1 MKERALAV
9 DLLRGLAI
17 VGMVLSGYI
26 SRNPDLPAWLFHAQ
40 LPPPS
45 FAFDPSVPGITWV
58 DLVFPFF
65 LFSMGA
71 AFPFSI
77 GRRLDRGAAAVQV
90 AWTILRR
97 GLLLAFFAIVLGNTN
112 LWTLHEALQRPVAAS
127 LLTLVVWGA
136 FFAMFIRLRNRSERF
151 NTLLNG
157 CGIAALLLLLLLYR
171 ALGVDV
177 NLYRS
182 DIIILI
188 LANVV
193 VAGSFLWW
201 LTRRTP
207 GLRMGLVVLPVALK
221 LAAAVPGSWTESV
234 WNATFAP
241 WLYHTEFLQYLC
253 IVLPGSVAGELIARW
268 LARKGTAAPTASTDL
283 SVTAAVA
290 PHFVS
295 SVTCTPAAAMPL
307 PDGQAAPTGAAV
319 SADSAVRIARAGSA
333 AAVSA
338 AVSAAAS
345 SASLS
350 APAAAAVPSPAD
362 GKGARPAA
370 ASHDAEPLPGRF
382 RLAGALVLLLLAVNL
397 WGLYVRA
404 LTANLLLT
412 LLAGGAAAWLLRRP
426 RTALQGLLS
435 ALFATGLFWLLLGLV
450 FEPLEG
456 GIKKDP
462 ATVSYFFVTAGM
474 ASHVLLLATLLFESL
489 RGRAGLLV
497 RCGENPMIAYTAAG
511 YVVVPLLFIE
521 EQWGFSMP
529 WIWGA
534 GGCGAGIA
542 RGVVI
547 TLLAMLLTS
556 AFTRRRLFWR
566 T

>member
-77 GRRLDRGAAAVQV
+77 GRRLDRGVSAVQV

-157 CGIAALLLLLLLYR
+157 CGIAALLLLLVLYR

-201 LTRRTP
+201 LTCRKP
-207 GLRMGLVVLPVALK
+207 GLRMGLVALLVALK
-221 LAAAVPGSWTESV
+221 LSATVPGSWTAEV

-307 PDGQAAPTGAAV
+307 PDGQAAPAGAAV
-319 SADSAVRIARAGSA
+319 AADSAVRIARAGSA

-350 APAAAAVPSPAD
+350 APAAAAVSSPAD
-362 GKGARPAA
+362 GKSARPAA
-370 ASHDAEPLPGRF
+370 APHDAEPLPGRF

-426 RTALQGLLS
+426 RTALQELLS

-489 RGRAGLLV
+489 HGRAGLLV

-521 EQWGFSMP
+521 EQWGFPMP

-542 RGVVI
+542 RGVVV

>member
-157 CGIAALLLLLLLYR
+157 CGIAALLLLLVLYR

-201 LTRRTP
+201 LTRRKP
-207 GLRMGLVVLPVALK
+207 GLRMGLVVLLVALK
-221 LAAAVPGSWTESV
+221 LAAAVPGSWTAEV

-295 SVTCTPAAAMPL
+295 SVTCTP
-307 PDGQAAPTGAAV
+307 
-319 SADSAVRIARAGSA
+319 
-333 AAVSA
+333 
-338 AVSAAAS
+338 
-345 SASLS
+345 
-350 APAAAAVPSPAD
+350 AAAVPSPAD

-426 RTALQGLLS
+426 RTALQELLS

-489 RGRAGLLV
+489 HSRAGLLV

>member
-136 FFAMFIRLRNRSERF
+136 FFAMFIRLRNRSKRF

-157 CGIAALLLLLLLYR
+157 CGIAALLLLLVLYR

-177 NLYRS
+177 NLHRS

-201 LTRRTP
+201 LTRRKP
-207 GLRMGLVVLPVALK
+207 GLRMGLVVLLVALK
-221 LAAAVPGSWTESV
+221 LSATVPGSWTAEV

-268 LARKGTAAPTASTDL
+268 LAHKGTAAPAASAQP
-283 SVTAAVA
+283 SVTAAVP
-290 PHFVS
+290 PHFVC
-295 SVTCTPAAAMPL
+295 SVTST
-307 PDGQAAPTGAAV
+307 
-319 SADSAVRIARAGSA
+319 
-333 AAVSA
+333 
-338 AVSAAAS
+338 
-345 SASLS
+345 
-350 APAAAAVPSPAD
+350 
-362 GKGARPAA
+362 PAA
-370 ASHDAEPLPGRF
+370 ASHDAEPLSGRF

-426 RTALQGLLS
+426 RTALQELLS

-474 ASHVLLLATLLFESL
+474 ASHVLLLATLLFELLHS
-489 RGRAGLLV
+489 RAGLLV